1 MNNIYDDTPET
12 APKHKSAITINA
24 ANIRATRTSGE
35 YQRGRDQYLQRARNQ
50 HNKDGTTGAAC
61 WLCGEPIDYQLKFP
75 HPQSWSLD
83 HAIPIK
89 HNPRLML
96 EPNNFRSA
104 HLHCNNNRGTDTPAA
119 DLGQPSENW

>member
-1 MNNIYDDTPET
+1 MNIYDDTPET
-12 APKHKSAITINA
+12 APKTPTKTST
-24 ANIRATRTSGE
+24 TRTARTHSDYQKARTQYRQHAKNHHNPNGPKGE
-35 YQRGRDQYLQRARNQ
+35 P
-50 HNKDGTTGAAC
+50 C
-61 WLCGEPIDYQLKFP
+61 WICGQPIDYTLKFP